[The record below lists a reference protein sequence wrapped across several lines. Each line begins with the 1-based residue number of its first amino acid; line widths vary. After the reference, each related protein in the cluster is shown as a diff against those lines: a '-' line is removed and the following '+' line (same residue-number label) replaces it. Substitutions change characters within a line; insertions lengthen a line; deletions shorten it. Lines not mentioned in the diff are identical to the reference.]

1 MTRKKHSN
9 ARKLSRREFLARSA
23 AAGVVRSIPAA
34 LAGSASIGAAAAA
47 DPSLG
52 SIPLQGWRMQMFMA
66 GDSGLLLSAPNS
78 PAFPVAPPAT
88 VPGTVLT
95 SLVDNGMVADPYFG
109 TNLDYIADA
118 GVPSGSPP
126 PPSWTAPPPP
136 PPGSTALY
144 TYWFLQRFQLTQ
156 QPPRDGRVFLVFRGI
171 NYQADVYLNGSAVAD
186 TSAAAPYPELEGA
199 FLRHRLDVT
208 NFISPRGTNA

>member
-1 MTRKKHSN
+1 MTRRIRSN
-9 ARKLSRREFLARSA
+9 ARKLSRREFLVRCA
-23 AAGVVRSIPAA
+23 AAGVARSMPAV

-66 GDSGLLLSAPNS
+66 GDSGLVLSAPNS

-95 SLVDNGMVADPYFG
+95 SLVDNGMVKDPYFG

-118 GVPSGSPP
+118 GVPPGLPLPP
-126 PPSWTAPPPP
+126 WTPPPPP

-156 QPPRDGRVFLVFRGI
+156 RPPLGG
-171 NYQADVYLNGSAVAD
+171 
-186 TSAAAPYPELEGA
+186 
-199 FLRHRLDVT
+199 
-208 NFISPRGTNA
+208 